1 MSNASAFYTGL
12 KGAKG
17 PKKANSN
24 RGGAQINTNAL
35 LAQFGGGTERGT
47 NQHHTSVN

>member
-17 PKKANSN
+17 PRKANSN
-24 RGGAQINTNAL
+24 RGSKQLSTNAL
-35 LAQFGGGTERGT
+35 LAQFGGAPERGM
-47 NQHHTSVN
+47 N